1 MSAATSSDLPATCW
15 DEEDWINDTKSLHFF
30 LLRLLNETWTYFEA
44 MVEEFLFE
52 AGWQKLSQKVEDLM
66 CQQGFQTEL
75 AAQYSGGME
84 EWEVGW
90 HLKIFQWVG

>member
-1 MSAATSSDLPATCW
+1 
-15 DEEDWINDTKSLHFF
+15 
-30 LLRLLNETWTYFEA
+30 

-52 AGWQKLSQKVEDLM
+52 AGWQKLSQKVEDLL
-66 CQQGFQTEL
+66 CQQGYQTEL